1 MVSARANEYIA
12 RFTTKG
18 AQKKTII
25 KKIVEYRDECKGL
38 YHEADAKMPRN
49 YPAEVAKK
57 EYLSDMIKRI
67 ECLAEARDYLQEQI
81 DNKKAPAKKG
91 PAMSAVRYTSPE
103 ETTTRSYEPPR
114 PTKESYYS
122 SSPEESVGMSYR
134 APARPSKQNKK
145 AAKEA
150 KRAEVRAEREANA
163 AKLFKKTDES
173 NKYIL
178 RFQHLGLEDLDV
190 FKCAEAAEKYMAV
203 WEAERE
209 RNPDDEEYQER
220 ADEAISDLQ
229 EAIDYFE
236 NLSGDVAEALS
247 PSTYNASNDEYVDEN
262 SLGGYGSS
270 DNEDEFGNR
279 YD

>member
-1 MVSARANEYIA
+1 MVSARANEYIT

-38 YHEADAKMPRN
+38 YHEADAKKPKN

-81 DNKKAPAKKG
+81 DNKKAPVKKA
-91 PAMSAVRYTSPE
+91 PAMSAVRYSSPE
-103 ETTTRSYEPPR
+103 ETTTRSYAPPR
-114 PTKESYYS
+114 PT
-122 SSPEESVGMSYR
+122 
-134 APARPSKQNKK
+134 KQNKK
-145 AAKEA
+145 AAKAA
-150 KRAEVRAEREANA
+150 KRAEREAEA
-163 AKLFKKTDES
+163 RKLFQKTDE

-178 RFQHLGLEDLDV
+178 RFQHLGLEDLDPS
-190 FKCAEAAEKYMAV
+190 KCAEAAQKYMEV

-209 RNPDDEEYQER
+209 RNPDDEDYQER
-220 ADEAISDLQ
+220 AEEAIALLE
-229 EAIDYFE
+229 EAIEYF
-236 NLSGDVAEALS
+236 GDTLTSEIMEALS
-247 PSTYNASNDEYVDEN
+247 PSTYNAGNDEYVNEN

-270 DNEDEFGNR
+270 DNEDAYGNR

>member
-1 MVSARANEYIA
+1 MVSARAQEYIT

-18 AQKKTII
+18 MQKKTVM
-25 KKIVEYRDECKGL
+25 KKIVEYRDECKSL
-38 YHEADAKMPRN
+38 YHEADAKQVRN

-67 ECLAEARDYLQEQI
+67 ECLAEARDYLQEQV
-81 DNKKAPAKKG
+81 NTAAVKKA
-91 PAMSAVRYTSPE
+91 PAMSAVRYSPPE
-103 ETTTRSYEPPR
+103 ETTTRSYAPPR

-122 SSPEESVGMSYR
+122 SSPESAGSYR
-134 APARPSKQNKK
+134 APTRPSKQNKK

-150 KRAEVRAEREANA
+150 KRAEVRAYREAEA
-163 AKLFKKTDES
+163 RKLFQKTGES
-173 NKYIL
+173 KYVL
-178 RFQHLGLEDLDV
+178 RFQSLGLKDLDV
-190 FKCAEAAEKYMAV
+190 FKCSEAAQKYMEV

-209 RNPDDEEYQER
+209 RNPDDEDYQER

-229 EAIDYFE
+229 EAIEYFE
-236 NLSGDVAEALS
+236 DTLSTEVCNALS
-247 PSTYNASNDEYVDEN
+247 PSTYNAGNDEYVYEN

-270 DNEDEFGNR
+270 DNEDIDGNR

>member
-1 MVSARANEYIA
+1 MVSARANEYIT

-18 AQKKTII
+18 VQKKTVL

-67 ECLAEARDYLQEQI
+67 ECLAEARDYLQDQI
-81 DNKKAPAKKG
+81 DNKAPVKKAPAR
-91 PAMSAVRYTSPE
+91 SAVRYSSPE
-103 ETTTRSYEPPR
+103 ATG
-114 PTKESYYS
+114 SYYS
-122 SSPEESVGMSYR
+122 SSPEATGSYYSSSPEATGSYR
-134 APARPSKQNKK
+134 APDRPIKKNKK
-145 AAKEA
+145 AA

-163 AKLFKKTDES
+163 AKLFQKTGMS
-173 NKYIL
+173 KYIL
-178 RFQHLGLEDLDV
+178 RFQSLGLKDLDV
-190 FKCAEAAEKYMAV
+190 FKCSEAAQEYMEV

-209 RNPDDEEYQER
+209 CNPDDEDYQER
-220 ADEAISDLQ
+220 AEEAISLLQ

-236 NLSGDVAEALS
+236 DTLCTEVCDALS
-247 PSTYNASNDEYVDEN
+247 PSVYNAGNDEYVNEN

-270 DNEDEFGNR
+270 DNEDAYGNR

>member
-1 MVSARANEYIA
+1 MVSARANEYIT

-18 AQKKTII
+18 VQKKTVL

-67 ECLAEARDYLQEQI
+67 ECLAEARDYLQDQI
-81 DNKKAPAKKG
+81 DNKAPVKKAPAR
-91 PAMSAVRYTSPE
+91 SAVRY
-103 ETTTRSYEPPR
+103 
-114 PTKESYYS
+114 
-122 SSPEESVGMSYR
+122 SSPEATGSYR
-134 APARPSKQNKK
+134 APDRPIKKNKK
-145 AAKEA
+145 AA

-163 AKLFKKTDES
+163 AKLFQKTGMS
-173 NKYIL
+173 KYIL
-178 RFQHLGLEDLDV
+178 RFQSLGLKDLDV
-190 FKCAEAAEKYMAV
+190 FKCSEAAQKYMEV

-209 RNPDDEEYQER
+209 CNPDDEDYQER
-220 ADEAISDLQ
+220 AEEAISLLQ

-236 NLSGDVAEALS
+236 DTLCTEVCDALS
-247 PSTYNASNDEYVDEN
+247 PSVYNAGNDEYVNEN

-270 DNEDEFGNR
+270 DNEDAYGNR